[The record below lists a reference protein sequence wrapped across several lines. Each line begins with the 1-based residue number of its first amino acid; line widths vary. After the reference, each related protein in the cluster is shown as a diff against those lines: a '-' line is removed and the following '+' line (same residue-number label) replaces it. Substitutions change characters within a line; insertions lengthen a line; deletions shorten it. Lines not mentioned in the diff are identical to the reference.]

1 MEENEPLTKL
11 LVDWA
16 SGRPEAADEIIP
28 ILYRE
33 LRKVAAARLRSERAG
48 HTLQPTALVN
58 EAYMKLIGSAA
69 QSWENRAHF
78 LTFASHIMRQILTD
92 HSRKFRAA
100 KRGGGNA
107 VTQLNDG
114 VMGLPARES
123 GLIELDEALTAYRR
137 TVAAAPKMAEAYNNL
152 GNVLQ
157 KLERHDEALAVF
169 DKAVALRSQIAEYK
183 MNRGNALRDLERLE
197 EAVAG
202 RTPSGACACRA

>member
-11 LVDWA
+11 LVDWG
-16 SGRPEAADEIIP
+16 SGRPEAADAIIP

-69 QSWENRAHF
+69 QNWENRAHF

-123 GLIELDEALTAYRR
+123 GLIELNEALTALDKLFPRKAKIVEMKYFGGMTGEEIAEALQIGTA
-137 TVAAAPKMAEAYNNL
+137 TVTRELRMAEAW
-152 GNVLQ
+152 
-157 KLERHDEALAVF
+157 
-169 DKAVALRSQIAEYK
+169 LRRYIAGSETE
-183 MNRGNALRDLERLE
+183 D
-197 EAVAG
+197 
-202 RTPSGACACRA
+202 